1 MSPRAAWRLE
11 SLGFTDVAHYLGGIT
26 DWAAAGLP
34 VEGHMAHELTIGPL
48 ARRDVPTC
56 SIDERVDIVLAR
68 MKEARLA
75 TCFIVNGDRIVLGRL
90 YRSELRERTGT
101 VGDAMHPGPSTYRPD
116 MLAREMLDRM
126 IEHNLIS
133 APVTTSDGRL
143 LGLVLRRDLE
153 RAFGRLESGATAEA

>member
-1 MSPRAAWRLE
+1 
-11 SLGFTDVAHYLGGIT
+11 
-26 DWAAAGLP
+26 
-34 VEGHMAHELTIGPL
+34 
-48 ARRDVPTC
+48 
-56 SIDERVDIVLAR
+56 
-68 MKEARLA
+68 
-75 TCFIVNGDRIVLGRL
+75 
-90 YRSELRERTGT
+90 
-101 VGDAMHPGPSTYRPD
+101 